1 VSERGKAGLD
11 TKLLLLP
18 ELCLHFVCYIKRCNK
33 FFIKRNLEML
43 GKKSYG
49 KRTRAIKNG
58 CGQQGVT
65 AEAKKMKERIKEPC
79 TKVDE
84 GKLKATAPSART
96 SCNKDLGDKFFK
108 NLSTRKKTINP
119 FKRSQTQNFLRENSF
134 SIKDKWVHFRAT

>member
-1 VSERGKAGLD
+1 
-11 TKLLLLP
+11 
-18 ELCLHFVCYIKRCNK
+18 
-33 FFIKRNLEML
+33 ML

-84 GKLKATAPSART
+84 GKLKPTAPSARQVAT
-96 SCNKDLGDKFFK
+96 KISG
-108 NLSTRKKTINP
+108 IN
-119 FKRSQTQNFLRENSF
+119 SLR
-134 SIKDKWVHFRAT
+134 I